1 MSEKMQEASEATEAA
16 IQQNGLEDAAS
27 ISSSSSGEEVQPPSY
42 DTKGDEE
49 RSIDEAKEALLK
61 VIIPLKILK
70 WTVSSLSLNHR
81 NYVPIWRKPR
91 MKRKPQRLINN
102 TSFSPI
108 KVVTNSRH
116 FVTFGV
122 AIRNEERTCLKTCNF
137 FYYFTNKIIFKH
149 DISLILFLEY

>member
-1 MSEKMQEASEATEAA
+1 M
-16 IQQNGLEDAAS
+16 
-27 ISSSSSGEEVQPPSY
+27 
-42 DTKGDEE
+42 
-49 RSIDEAKEALLK
+49 
-61 VIIPLKILK
+61 K

-81 NYVPIWRKPR
+81 NYVPIWKKTR

-102 TSFSPI
+102 TSFLPS

-122 AIRNEERTCLKTCNF
+122 AIRNEESTILKTCNF
-137 FYYFTNKIIFKH
+137 LFYYFTNKIIFKH